1 MRRYLLLFLFYAV
14 FSLLYAVVEGLSL
27 SILPVILRVLLGST
41 SGTSLIPA
49 LKAVSPLQ
57 GWLKSYVL
65 LDDKYEALRNLS
77 LFVASIFIGKMIVN
91 SAKKLSILALMEMV
105 ARDLRDRAFAAVM
118 RADISSLR
126 RVRVGDLV
134 SRLTGEVNYIKLAV
148 RDGIGNLLGEGFN
161 LLVFAGLAL
170 TSAPVLSVF
179 AWGILI
185 TASLLGW
192 AVSRVVKRR
201 SAKALASL
209 GDFSAYLSKSFEGIK
224 VIKSLNAVGEVL
236 NRFAEYSRRLY
247 LQFVKLEFSAALA
260 PILSET
266 LVGLSAALIL
276 FLAGYFIFK
285 AKVVEPDA
293 FIVFLAAS
301 LSMIRP
307 LKLIFQSVA
316 YINTARSSYE
326 RLRELLNLPEERWG
340 SLDPSDWRTLE
351 LRNVKVRYDGNLVL
365 DVPHLKVGRGE
376 RIAVIGRSGAG
387 KSTLLDVLAGFV
399 RPDEGEVL
407 LDGRSLYEYDLFK
420 WREVVGYVPQ
430 EVYIFDGTLRENVGK
445 GAEGLM
451 GRLNLSHLLRRL
463 DEPVVNLKDALSGGE
478 KQRIGIVRVL
488 RRKPSLL
495 LMDEPTS
502 ALDSESEA
510 ALRRLLEGM
519 EGITL
524 VVVAHKRSTALW
536 GRRVLVMEKG
546 RIVCDG
552 THEEL
557 RRTCPRYTDLMERE
571 DLTG

>member
-14 FSLLYAVVEGLSL
+14 FSLLYAGVEGLSL

-41 SGTSLIPA
+41 EGAPLIPA
-49 LKAVSPLQ
+49 LKALRPLQ
-57 GWLKSYVL
+57 DWLQAHVL

-77 LFVASIFIGKMIVN
+77 FFVAAIFLGKMFVN

-105 ARDLRDRAFAAVM
+105 ARDLRERTFAAVM
-118 RADISSLR
+118 RADLSSLGG
-126 RVRVGDLV
+126 VRVGDLV

-179 AWGILI
+179 AWGILLV
-185 TASLLGW
+185 ASLLGW
-192 AVSRVVKRR
+192 VVSRVVKRR
-201 SAKALASL
+201 SVKALSSL
-209 GDFSAYLSKSFEGIK
+209 GDFSAYLSRSFEGIK
-224 VIKSLNAVGEVL
+224 VIKSLNAVEGVL
-236 NRFAEYSRRLY
+236 RRFAEYSRRLY

-285 AKVVEPDA
+285 ARVVGPDA

-307 LKLIFQSVA
+307 LKLIFQSIA

-326 RLRELLNLPEERWG
+326 RLKELMSLPEERWG
-340 SLDPSDWRTLE
+340 NLDPRGWKVLE
-351 LRNVKVRYDGNLVL
+351 LVDVKVRYGDNVVL
-365 DVPHLKVGRGE
+365 DVPYLRINRGE

-387 KSTLLDVLAGFV
+387 KSTLLDVIAGFV
-399 RPDEGEVL
+399 KPNEGKVL
-407 LDGRSLYEYDLFK
+407 LDGRSLYDYDLHR
-420 WREVVGYVPQ
+420 WREVVGYLPQ
-430 EVYIFDGTLRENVGK
+430 EVYVFDGTLRENLGTDP
-445 GAEGLM
+445 GDLLNA
-451 GRLNLSHLLRRL
+451 LNLSYLKSRL
-463 DEPVVNLKDALSGGE
+463 DDEVVNLKDTLSGGE
-478 KQRIGIVRVL
+478 KQRIGIIRVL
-488 RRKPSLL
+488 SRRPSLL

-502 ALDSESEA
+502 ALDAGSEA
-510 ALRRLLEGM
+510 ALREIISGM
-519 EGITL
+519 GDITL
-524 VVVAHKRSTALW
+524 IVVAHKRSTAMW
-536 GRRVLVMEKG
+536 GNRVIVMENGKV
-546 RIVCDG
+546 VCDG

-557 RRTCPRYTDLMERE
+557 RFNCPHYVRLMEYE
-571 DLTG
+571 TFPT

>member
-1 MRRYLLLFLFYAV
+1 
-14 FSLLYAVVEGLSL
+14 
-27 SILPVILRVLLGST
+27 
-41 SGTSLIPA
+41 
-49 LKAVSPLQ
+49 
-57 GWLKSYVL
+57 
-65 LDDKYEALRNLS
+65 
-77 LFVASIFIGKMIVN
+77 
-91 SAKKLSILALMEMV
+91 MEV
-105 ARDLRDRAFAAVM
+105 
-118 RADISSLR
+118 
-126 RVRVGDLV
+126 
-134 SRLTGEVNYIKLAV
+134 
-148 RDGIGNLLGEGFN
+148 
-161 LLVFAGLAL
+161 
-170 TSAPVLSVF
+170 
-179 AWGILI
+179 
-185 TASLLGW
+185 
-192 AVSRVVKRR
+192 
-201 SAKALASL
+201 
-209 GDFSAYLSKSFEGIK
+209 
-224 VIKSLNAVGEVL
+224 
-236 NRFAEYSRRLY
+236 
-247 LQFVKLEFSAALA
+247 SAALA

-340 SLDPSDWRTLE
+340 SLDPSGWRTLE

-488 RRKPSLL
+488 RRRPSLL

-524 VVVAHKRSTALW
+524 IVVAHKRSTALW

-557 RRTCPRYTDLMERE
+557 RRTCPRYADLMERE